1 MTIETRGYKGPLPS
15 PDFRQMVADEVMAP
29 FTDMISGEFTATVVR
44 PLGIARF
51 KGRVKNVILSV
62 ENDGVGGAM
71 AETPRLSGE
80 VTINKTSIFTTKPS
94 IGHVSGENAT
104 GLQKTTFS
112 EAADTGIIQ
121 PVINESANSFVPGDI
136 LNWTAIYGGTG
147 SAPLSMRSPGIV
159 VEVEPA

>member
-1 MTIETRGYKGPLPS
+1 MAVTHRGYKGPLPT
-15 PDFRQMVADEVMAP
+15 PDFRQIVADEVMAP
-29 FTDMISGEFTATVVR
+29 FTDMISGELVATTTR

-51 KGRVKNVILSV
+51 KGRIKNVIMSV
-62 ENDGVGGAM
+62 ENDGVGA
-71 AETPRLSGE
+71 AVADTPRLSGE

-104 GLQKTTFS
+104 GLHKTTFS

-121 PVINESANSFVPGDI
+121 PVINEAANSFVPGDI
-136 LNWTAIYGGTG
+136 INWTAIYSGSGT
-147 SAPLSMRSPGIV
+147 PTLSIRSPGIV